1 MATSQQETKSSEPNG
16 EIAVQEELIELSIP
30 CPDHPDE
37 FVHRICL
44 NNSAEKEVL
53 CVECLINSED
63 PKGLKANLATPNEF
77 IKLASDFYEKAEKIA
92 TDPTQMP
99 SECQNLLL
107 KQAENIE
114 KVSKHIE
121 KEKRKIEERF
131 KQLISEFTTLC
142 NKKIEEYST
151 VLDKQLFNFRYNY
164 VHFEKQLN
172 KVYPQ
177 DDQETQVSYPTKEA
191 LTEKFTKVTNNIQLV
206 TLIKNVK
213 QDLKEANFNP
223 LVPQESTEET
233 RKKKLGELLKSI
245 KNETSQLPVY
255 SSKNASEESVMKGLK
270 ENLEKSVAKLFEL
283 ENEIPDLTKG
293 DSFPNS
299 KILTTPEQLNL
310 LKKWTNKDSLNLKL
324 LYRGTTD
331 GFTGQAFHSKCD
343 GKNETITLV
352 KAQGTNKIFGGY
364 LDEAWQTQEAW
375 VNSSKC
381 FVFSLTAKEKYT
393 IKAGH
398 EMYAAYGGSSYG
410 PSFGGGYDFHISG
423 TAGGALL
430 YSFEITDLNNFTGG
444 SSFTCAEIE
453 VFQITKGG
461 GDQSFD
467 TIGKK
472 SIGGQITNEI
482 KKKVADYQ
490 SIDVSKYK
498 LIYRG
503 SEDGMTPEAF
513 HSKCDN
519 KGPTVVFVKVKDSD
533 DVIGG
538 YTSQSWCATENY
550 ALDNEAFV
558 FSIEKGLFCPVAIAE
573 SAIFQSGSTGPYF
586 GDDETMIVFK
596 EKQGGN
602 YNVVVNSYDCY
613 TDGETFSGK
622 GGYTFE
628 PEEVEVYEVSD

>member
-1 MATSQQETKSSEPNG
+1 MSTQQESKPDVPNG
-16 EIAVQEELIELSIP
+16 EIVGEEEVLELNIF
-30 CPDHPDE
+30 CPDHPE
-37 FVHRICL
+37 ELVHRICV
-44 NNSAEKEVL
+44 NNNAEKEVL

-63 PKGLKANLATPNEF
+63 PKGLKANLMTANQF
-77 IKLASDFYEKAEKIA
+77 IKLASDFYEKAEKTG

-131 KQLISEFTTLC
+131 KSLITEFTNLC

-164 VHFEKQLN
+164 IYFEKQLN

-177 DDQETQVSYPTKEA
+177 ENQEEQVVYPTKEA
-191 LTEKFTKVTNNIQLV
+191 LTEKFQKVTNNIQLV

-245 KNETSQLPVY
+245 KNQTGQLPAY
-255 SSKNASEESVMKGLK
+255 SSKNTSEESVLKGLK
-270 ENLEKSVAKLFEL
+270 ESLEKSVAKLFEL
-283 ENEIPDLTKG
+283 ENEIPDLSKG

-299 KILTTPEQLNL
+299 KILTTPEQLSL

-324 LYRGTTD
+324 LYRGTKD

-381 FVFSLTAKEKYT
+381 FVFSLTSKEKYT

-467 TIGKK
+467 VTGKK

-490 SIDVSKYK
+490 GHDVSKYK
-498 LIYRG
+498 MIYRG

-538 YTSQSWCATENY
+538 YTSQAWCATENY

-558 FSIEKGLFCPVAIAE
+558 FSIEKNLFCPVAIAE

-586 GDDETMIVFK
+586 GDDETLIVFK
-596 EKQGGN
+596 EKVGGN